1 MRDWVEQRESRLPD
15 RVRLPFAF
23 DPVPLAADLGG
34 YAEGEWTAHFVGN
47 NYEGRWSAIPLRAA
61 AGETHPIR
69 MIGVH
74 ALAERFVD
82 TRFLERA
89 PALRAALARFH
100 CPMKAV
106 RLMRLAAGSCIK
118 EHDDFDPDAASGNAR
133 LHIPITTNPDV
144 EFLLNRTPVAMAAG
158 SVWYLR
164 LSDPHAVS
172 NRGTTDRVHLVIDA
186 RVNDWL
192 AARIEEGA
200 EANSPPA

>member
-1 MRDWVEQRESRLPD
+1 MRDWVEQCESGLPD

-23 DPVPLAADLGG
+23 DPALLAADLGAF
-34 YAEGEWTAHFVGN
+34 AEGEWTAHFVRD

-69 MIGVH
+69 MIGTH
-74 ALAERFVD
+74 ATAERFVD

-89 PALRAALARFH
+89 PALRAALASFH

-106 RLMRLAAGSCIK
+106 RLMRLSAGSRIK

-144 EFLLNRTPVAMAAG
+144 EFLLNRIPVAMAAG

-164 LSDPHAVS
+164 LSDPHAVF
-172 NRGTTDRVHLVIDA
+172 NRGASDRVNLVIDA

-192 AARIEEGA
+192 AAKIKEGA
-200 EANSPPA
+200 EAVSPPA